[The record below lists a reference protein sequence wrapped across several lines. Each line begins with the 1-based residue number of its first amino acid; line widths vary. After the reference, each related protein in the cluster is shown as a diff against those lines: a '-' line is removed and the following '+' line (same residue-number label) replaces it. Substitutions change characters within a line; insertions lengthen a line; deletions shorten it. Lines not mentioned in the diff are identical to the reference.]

1 MARLLAMPGAIC
13 LIARRENQPLALLL
27 LRSAADE
34 AEIITI
40 GTLPQ
45 SRRQGI
51 GAALIAAAL
60 PLLRDCD
67 IKRLLIEVAASN
79 EAALALYRKVGFA
92 AVGQRRDYYEH
103 ADGQREDA
111 IIMSKTI
118 PA

>member
-1 MARLLAMPGAIC
+1 MPGAVC
-13 LIARRENQPLALLL
+13 LIARRDNQPLALLL

-40 GTLPQ
+40 GTLPE

-60 PLLRDCD
+60 PLLHSRG
-67 IKRLLIEVAASN
+67 IKRLLIEVASSN
-79 EAALALYRKVGFA
+79 TPALALYRKVGFA
-92 AVGQRRDYYEH
+92 TVGHRRDYYEH
-103 ADGQREDA
+103 ANGQREDA

-118 PA
+118 SA